1 MPEILRTVGSI
12 ARALDSIAN
21 REFQQVALTK
31 GQYLYL
37 ARVAE
42 HPGII
47 QERVAEM
54 LKVDRTTAARA
65 IARLTKLGL
74 LEKRADQQN
83 KKIRR
88 LYVTARGS
96 DIYPLVKREND
107 YSNAQALRG
116 FTPGEANQL
125 ADLLAR
131 VDGNVAQ
138 DWHDVKS
145 GKQRQY

>member
-1 MPEILRTVGSI
+1 MTEILRPIGNI

-21 REFQQVALTK
+21 REFQRVDLTK

-47 QERVAEM
+47 LERLAEL

-65 IARLTKLGL
+65 VQKLTRAGM
-74 LEKRADQQN
+74 LEKRADATN
-83 KKIRR
+83 KKIKR
-88 LYVTARGS
+88 LFVTDTGA

-107 YSNAQALRG
+107 YSNHRALAG
-116 FTPGEANQL
+116 FSAAEARQL
-125 ADLLAR
+125 AAYLAR
-131 VDGNVAQ
+131 VDQNVAA
-138 DWHDVKS
+138 DWQAVKD
-145 GKQRQY
+145 GQKRHY